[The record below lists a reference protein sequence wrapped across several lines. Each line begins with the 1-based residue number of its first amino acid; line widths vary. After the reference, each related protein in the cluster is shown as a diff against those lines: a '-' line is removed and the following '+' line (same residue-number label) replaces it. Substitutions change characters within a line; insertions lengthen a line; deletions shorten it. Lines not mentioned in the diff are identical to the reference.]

1 MGQLKQ
7 FKENELCEST
17 GLYAGISSNGKIVG
31 SAIKVRRGEQFSK
44 PPNGA
49 VAWVLH
55 QPGPI
60 WNIKHLLGLSV
71 GIAIVIYV

>member
-7 FKENELCEST
+7 FKENEVCEST

-55 QPGPI
+55 ELGPI
-60 WNIKHLLGLSV
+60 MEHKALGWFNR
-71 GIAIVIYV
+71 GHRY